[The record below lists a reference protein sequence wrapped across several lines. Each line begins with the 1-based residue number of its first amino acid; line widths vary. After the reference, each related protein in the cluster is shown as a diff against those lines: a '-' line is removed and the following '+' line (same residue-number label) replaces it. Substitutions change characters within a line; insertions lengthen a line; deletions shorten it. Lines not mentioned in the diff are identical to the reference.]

1 MLTDEM
7 CVEIAKTAV
16 PKVLEVYPDKNDKY
30 LKLAAELAVDAAL
43 IVLKEYERLKE
54 NQ

>member
-16 PKVLEVYPDKNDKY
+16 PKVLDRYGFKDDPIVKVMTTI
-30 LKLAAELAVDAAL
+30 AVDATL
-43 IVLKEYERLKE
+43 TVLKEYERLNG